1 MARLWRELKRKN
13 NFTTRLL
20 HFSTIFRV
28 SPTILRANG
37 SRDLPNVNS
46 IVKLSESL
54 LTANSAVVV
63 EDVVAEETGEETAVD
78 TGVVTITKTAQI
90 KVSDISI
97 SKCVMK
103 KL

>member
-1 MARLWRELKRKN
+1 MARLWREPRRKS

-28 SPTILRANG
+28 SPTILRANE
-37 SRDLPNVNS
+37 SRDRPNVNS

-54 LTANSAVVV
+54 LTANLVVEA

-78 TGVVTITKTAQI
+78 TGVVTITKTAQT
-90 KVSDISI
+90 KVSDFSNF
-97 SKCVMK
+97 
-103 KL
+103 